1 MQLPIIALLV
11 LGLVGCGGGGGG
23 DGDRING
30 WVEITGPTS
39 KDNHEIVI
47 VNLAETS
54 ILLSGKTFT
63 STISHGGGCFSILP
77 HIIPPICS
85 EPSVESGVMISI
97 LNESNCYSESMFST
111 DGNWERPIRL
121 TIGENRILVVAEDS
135 SGNSGTDRVTITVPA
150 LPNVLPIRDIGD
162 QALSVRNCG
171 QEKYSSPRSLGI
183 STNSSGD
190 ASVAWLDD
198 HKIYAAIYK
207 DGAGWSP
214 TQMLSEEGVDIYS
227 PPKVAMDMV
236 GNALVIWYGNTSVD
250 SSCNKFITF
259 PQCAVSRYYEKGVG
273 WSQPEIIPGAG
284 GSNVALNSR
293 LIMDQQGNGLHLWGD
308 YGDFIAKYSPVTG
321 WGQVMETT
329 DKYVSPKNKP
339 HFIPDNN
346 GGAKAVWG
354 QGKIFYSEFSWD
366 NGWTNPVVLG
376 DGGFINALGYLD
388 SKPRIA
394 LSSNGNIVVAWTKQ
408 IEGDSQS
415 QLMANY
421 FSPGNG
427 WSGQTSIE
435 NDNIGDADHASVGI
449 DPAGNA
455 LVIWSQYDGSKYVV
469 RTNHYIPGLGWGT
482 DYAIGSDYL
491 GNAVEPKLVMD
502 NSGNA
507 TAVWMN
513 FDGLTYSAVGSKYSA
528 AMVWS
533 GPELI
538 ELNRA
543 EGSKD
548 ILVGAGKNGEAIVAW
563 AQYLDIWETEDCCQP
578 SWNAPWRTLI
588 RAGVY

>member
-1 MQLPIIALLV
+1 
-11 LGLVGCGGGGGG
+11 
-23 DGDRING
+23 
-30 WVEITGPTS
+30 
-39 KDNHEIVI
+39 
-47 VNLAETS
+47 
-54 ILLSGKTFT
+54 
-63 STISHGGGCFSILP
+63 
-77 HIIPPICS
+77 
-85 EPSVESGVMISI
+85 
-97 LNESNCYSESMFST
+97 MFST
-111 DGNWERPIRL
+111 DGNWEGPIRL

-171 QEKYSSPRSLGI
+171 QEKYSSPRFLDS
-183 STNSSGD
+183 STNSNGD
-190 ASVAWLDD
+190 AAVAWLDD

-214 TQMLSEEGVDIYS
+214 TQMLSEESMDIYNR
-227 PPKVAMDMV
+227 PKVAMDMA
-236 GNALVIWYGNTSVD
+236 GNALVVWYGNTSVD
-250 SSCNKFITF
+250 SSCDKFVSS

-273 WSQPEIIPGAG
+273 WLLPEIIPGADLAQF
-284 GSNVALNSR
+284 NVAHSR
-293 LIMDQQGNGLHLWGD
+293 LIMDQQGNGLHHWHESHPNSAN
-308 YGDFIAKYSPVTG
+308 FIAKYSPVTG

-329 DKYVSPKNKP
+329 VDSTDVKNYS

-346 GGAKAVWG
+346 GGAKAVWEG
-354 QGKIFYSEFSWD
+354 WDYVDRLAKIFYSEFSWD
-366 NGWTNPVVLG
+366 SGWTSPVLLG
-376 DGGFINALGYLD
+376 YGGFVNGQGDLD

-408 IEGDSQS
+408 TEGDSQS

-435 NDNIGDADHASVGI
+435 NDNIGGADHASVGI

-482 DYAIGSDYL
+482 DYAIGSDYP

-563 AQYLDIWETEDCCQP
+563 AQYLDIWETEDCCKP
-578 SWNAPWRTLI
+578 SWNAPWRTII